1 MGVFQGSR
9 VWGPLLTAMVT
20 PFNADGG
27 VDFAEAERL
36 ANFLV
41 DNQNNSGI
49 VVAGTTGE
57 SPTLSDSEKLELLR
71 VVLSAV
77 GNKAAVVFG
86 AGTYDTNHSS
96 HLCKLA
102 TDAGAHGIMLV
113 SPYYSK
119 PSQEGLYQHFKEV
132 SNQTDLP
139 VLIYNIQGR
148 TAVNVETSTLKRLS
162 DDVPNICAVKE
173 ASGNLAQISEV
184 CTTMPEGFRVYSG
197 DDILTLPVLSVG
209 GIGVVSVAGH
219 IIGKDIRKLIE
230 LFCSDGEVGSAIALN
245 KKMIPLI
252 QALFCTT
259 NPTPIKYATA
269 LMGFRTSEYRLP
281 IIPPNDAQKKQIENA
296 MRAYG
301 LLNTA
306 AIAQ

>member
-1 MGVFQGSR
+1 MGAFKGTR
-9 VWGPLLTAMVT
+9 DWGPLLTAMVT
-20 PFNADGG
+20 PFNAEGD
-27 VDFAEAERL
+27 VDYSEAERL
-36 ANFLV
+36 ADFLV
-41 DNQNNSGI
+41 ESQENSGI

-86 AGTYDTNHSS
+86 AGTYDTNHSI
-96 HLCKLA
+96 HLCKKA
-102 TDAGAHGIMLV
+102 TAVGAHGIMLV

-119 PSQEGLYQHFKEV
+119 PSQEGLYQHFKDI
-132 SNQTDLP
+132 SRQTDLP

-148 TAVNVETSTLKRLS
+148 TAVNVETSTLKRLAEE
-162 DDVPNICAVKE
+162 VQNICAVKE

-184 CTTMPEGFRVYSG
+184 CATMPDGFRVYSG
-197 DDILTLPVLSVG
+197 DDILTLPILSVG

-219 IIGKDIRKLIE
+219 IIGKDIRKMIG
-230 LFCSDGEVGSAIALN
+230 LFCNERDIRSAITLN
-245 KKMIPLI
+245 KKMLPLV

-259 NPTPIKYATA
+259 NPTPIKYAA
-269 LMGFRTSEYRLP
+269 SLMGFRTLTYRLP
-281 IIPPNDAQKKQIENA
+281 IIPPNEIQRKQIESA
-296 MRAYG
+296 MQEYG

-306 AIAQ
+306 AMPH